1 MISKGGGGE
10 QAHLRRFIDIIAKK
24 WAILIISIIGHF
36 EKIRF
41 KDSMQKFDGISP
53 KTLTD
58 VVKDLKKE
66 NLIHRE
72 SFSEIPPWVEY
83 PLTKEGKQLCKA
95 VLPLIPWQRNA
106 IPAISTGAGS

>member
-1 MISKGGGGE
+1 VGG
-10 QAHLRRFIDIIAKK
+10 QVHPRSFIDIIAKK
-24 WAILIISIIGHF
+24 WAILIISFIGHF

-41 KDSMQKFDGISP
+41 KESMQKFDGIRP
-53 KTLTD
+53 KTLTG
-58 VVKDLKKE
+58 VVKDLKRE

-72 SFSEIPPWVEY
+72 SFSELPPWVEY

-95 VLPLIPWQRNA
+95 VLPLNPWQRNA

>member
-1 MISKGGGGE
+1 VGGE

-24 WAILIISIIGHF
+24 WAILIIRIIVHF
-36 EKIRF
+36 EKIRS
-41 KDSMQKFDGISP
+41 KESMQKFDGISS

-72 SFSEIPPWVEY
+72 SFSEIPP
-83 PLTKEGKQLCKA
+83 
-95 VLPLIPWQRNA
+95 
-106 IPAISTGAGS
+106 

>member
-1 MISKGGGGE
+1 MGGQVHPG
-10 QAHLRRFIDIIAKK
+10 RFIDIIAKK

-53 KTLTD
+53 KTLTN

-72 SFSEIPPWVEY
+72 SFSELPTWVEY
-83 PLTKEGKQLCKA
+83 PLTKEGKRLCKA
-95 VLPLIPWQRNA
+95 GLPLNPWQRNA

>member
-1 MISKGGGGE
+1 VGG
-10 QAHLRRFIDIIAKK
+10 QVHPWRFIDIIAKK
-24 WAILIISIIGHF
+24 WANLIIRIIGYC

-41 KDSMQKFDGISP
+41 KESMQKFDRISP

-58 VVKDLKKE
+58 GGKDLKKE

-72 SFSEIPPWVEY
+72 SFSELPPWVEY

-95 VLPLIPWQRNA
+95 VLPRNPWQRNA
-106 IPAISTGAGS
+106 IPAISSGAGS

>member
-1 MISKGGGGE
+1 
-10 QAHLRRFIDIIAKK
+10 
-24 WAILIISIIGHF
+24 
-36 EKIRF
+36 
-41 KDSMQKFDGISP
+41 MQKFDGISS

-95 VLPLIPWQRNA
+95 VLPLMPGQRNA